1 MDALE
6 GLWRLVESSAWDD
19 RGNELPPPYG
29 RVPFGEMMFR
39 GGRMLAAV
47 CKDDPDFVLG
57 ESRRFSS
64 YGGCYAFD
72 GKTLVTRVDMSSDSQ
87 RIGGE
92 QQRVLVFVDARTIIM
107 HPPQRVY
114 EGSMERRELKWQQ
127 VWRPAAEA

>member
-6 GLWRLVESSAWDD
+6 GLWRLVESYAWDE
-19 RGNELPPPYG
+19 RGNELPQPYG

-47 CKDDPDFVLG
+47 CKDDAEFVLG
-57 ESRRFSS
+57 ESRGFSS
-64 YGGCYAFD
+64 YGGRYTFD
-72 GKTLVTRVDMSSDSQ
+72 GKTLVTQVDMSSDSQ

-92 QQRVLVFVDARTIIM
+92 QRRVVVVVDECTIVM

-114 EGSMERRELKWQQ
+114 EGSMERRELLWQR
-127 VWRPAAEA
+127 VWRPGAKA